1 MTSFLDNIVSH
12 GPKPKVLTKD
22 QAARSVVV
30 KNIPPDATAV
40 DVFIHFQQQKN
51 TVKNGGGEIDHVHI
65 PEKGTAVITFE
76 SSEGLSVDLT
86 VCDLLFERSLY
97 RGIFQC
103 TGLGFCQ
110 SFLSTSGFTVIGGY
124 KTRNWTYNRIS
135 TQLFNALHL
144 LS

>member
-1 MTSFLDNIVSH
+1 MPVNLHNERRVLSFLGARRGKLQTKMTSFLDNIVSH

-51 TVKNGGGEIDHVHI
+51 TIKNGGGEIDHVHI

-76 SSEGLSVDLT
+76 SSEGLFVDT
-86 VCDLLFERSLY
+86 
-97 RGIFQC
+97 
-103 TGLGFCQ
+103 
-110 SFLSTSGFTVIGGY
+110 FT
-124 KTRNWTYNRIS
+124 
-135 TQLFNALHL
+135 
-144 LS
+144 